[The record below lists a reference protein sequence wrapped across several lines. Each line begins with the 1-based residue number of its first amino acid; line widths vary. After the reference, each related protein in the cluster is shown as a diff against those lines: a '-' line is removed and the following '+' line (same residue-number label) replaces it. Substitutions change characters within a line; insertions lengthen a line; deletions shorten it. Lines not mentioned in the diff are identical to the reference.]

1 MQLIDR
7 ALNALEILSQNMN
20 GMSVTDLAEQLGIPA
35 SSTHRILSSLK
46 GNHFVVQDE
55 HTKKY
60 RLGYKICAIAT
71 GVVKGSALTQAAQMP
86 MRRLAEK
93 IDRNVVLCIME
104 HGAVMNVACSER
116 GDSNMYMVKIGHEIP
131 FYSTSA
137 GRVFMAYMNRS
148 EALDILDR
156 EKRTKTTPN
165 TKTDLK
171 ELNEELDRIHNQ
183 GYAVIDEE
191 LQMGIR
197 KKCSRGSVSLRNVRK
212 KFPRQSDRKRR
223 FVMSEYSVELKGL
236 NKVYSNL
243 LKEDTIALK
252 DINLQIRPGEFI
264 SIIGPSGC
272 GKSTLLRI
280 IGNLDKPTS
289 GTIEY
294 RDGADQQMGFVFQ
307 DSVLL
312 PWKNVRQNA
321 EFPLV
326 IQKKQ
331 TKENEEKLDELLELA
346 GLSEFKTALPRELS
360 GGMKQRVS
368 IVRALSYD
376 APLLLMDEPFGALDA
391 LTRDHLNEELL
402 KIWQKTKK
410 TVIFVTHS
418 IEEATFL
425 SDRVLVMSARPGRVK
440 EMVEIDLPRPRGE
453 ATRNDPKFTEY
464 NKYLRGIIG

>member
-1 MQLIDR
+1 
-7 ALNALEILSQNMN
+7 
-20 GMSVTDLAEQLGIPA
+20 
-35 SSTHRILSSLK
+35 
-46 GNHFVVQDE
+46 
-55 HTKKY
+55 
-60 RLGYKICAIAT
+60 
-71 GVVKGSALTQAAQMP
+71 
-86 MRRLAEK
+86 
-93 IDRNVVLCIME
+93 
-104 HGAVMNVACSER
+104 
-116 GDSNMYMVKIGHEIP
+116 
-131 FYSTSA
+131 
-137 GRVFMAYMNRS
+137 
-148 EALDILDR
+148 
-156 EKRTKTTPN
+156 
-165 TKTDLK
+165 
-171 ELNEELDRIHNQ
+171 
-183 GYAVIDEE
+183 
-191 LQMGIR
+191 
-197 KKCSRGSVSLRNVRK
+197 
-212 KFPRQSDRKRR
+212 
-223 FVMSEYSVELKGL
+223 MSEYSVELKGL

-264 SIIGPSGC
+264 SIIGP
-272 GKSTLLRI
+272 
-280 IGNLDKPTS
+280 S

>member
-1 MQLIDR
+1 
-7 ALNALEILSQNMN
+7 
-20 GMSVTDLAEQLGIPA
+20 
-35 SSTHRILSSLK
+35 
-46 GNHFVVQDE
+46 
-55 HTKKY
+55 
-60 RLGYKICAIAT
+60 
-71 GVVKGSALTQAAQMP
+71 
-86 MRRLAEK
+86 
-93 IDRNVVLCIME
+93 
-104 HGAVMNVACSER
+104 
-116 GDSNMYMVKIGHEIP
+116 
-131 FYSTSA
+131 
-137 GRVFMAYMNRS
+137 
-148 EALDILDR
+148 
-156 EKRTKTTPN
+156 
-165 TKTDLK
+165 
-171 ELNEELDRIHNQ
+171 
-183 GYAVIDEE
+183 
-191 LQMGIR
+191 
-197 KKCSRGSVSLRNVRK
+197 
-212 KFPRQSDRKRR
+212 
-223 FVMSEYSVELKGL
+223 MSEYSLELKGL

-391 LTRDHLNEELL
+391 LTRDHLNEAEDEKDGYFRYPQHRGSHLPVGPRSRHVCETG
-402 KIWQKTKK
+402 KSQGDGG
-410 TVIFVTHS
+410 
-418 IEEATFL
+418 
-425 SDRVLVMSARPGRVK
+425 DRSAASKGRGNEK
-440 EMVEIDLPRPRGE
+440 
-453 ATRNDPKFTEY
+453 
-464 NKYLRGIIG
+464 

>member
-1 MQLIDR
+1 
-7 ALNALEILSQNMN
+7 
-20 GMSVTDLAEQLGIPA
+20 
-35 SSTHRILSSLK
+35 
-46 GNHFVVQDE
+46 
-55 HTKKY
+55 
-60 RLGYKICAIAT
+60 
-71 GVVKGSALTQAAQMP
+71 
-86 MRRLAEK
+86 
-93 IDRNVVLCIME
+93 
-104 HGAVMNVACSER
+104 
-116 GDSNMYMVKIGHEIP
+116 
-131 FYSTSA
+131 
-137 GRVFMAYMNRS
+137 
-148 EALDILDR
+148 
-156 EKRTKTTPN
+156 
-165 TKTDLK
+165 
-171 ELNEELDRIHNQ
+171 
-183 GYAVIDEE
+183 
-191 LQMGIR
+191 
-197 KKCSRGSVSLRNVRK
+197 
-212 KFPRQSDRKRR
+212 
-223 FVMSEYSVELKGL
+223 MSEYSVELKGL

-289 GTIEY
+289 GMIEY

-391 LTRDHLNEELL
+391 QTRYQMEDEII
-402 KIWQKTKK
+402 KIWEKNKK
-410 TVIFVTHS
+410 TIIFVTNNV
-418 IEEATFL
+418 EEALYLGDRILLL
-425 SDRVLVMSARPGRVK
+425 SSRPAEIKK
-440 EMVEIDLPRPRGE
+440 EYVVDLPRPRSYTDKAFLE
-453 ATRNDPKFTEY
+453 YRNEIVDNTD
-464 NKYLRGIIG
+464 LDI

>member
-1 MQLIDR
+1 
-7 ALNALEILSQNMN
+7 
-20 GMSVTDLAEQLGIPA
+20 
-35 SSTHRILSSLK
+35 
-46 GNHFVVQDE
+46 
-55 HTKKY
+55 
-60 RLGYKICAIAT
+60 
-71 GVVKGSALTQAAQMP
+71 
-86 MRRLAEK
+86 
-93 IDRNVVLCIME
+93 
-104 HGAVMNVACSER
+104 
-116 GDSNMYMVKIGHEIP
+116 
-131 FYSTSA
+131 
-137 GRVFMAYMNRS
+137 
-148 EALDILDR
+148 
-156 EKRTKTTPN
+156 
-165 TKTDLK
+165 
-171 ELNEELDRIHNQ
+171 
-183 GYAVIDEE
+183 
-191 LQMGIR
+191 
-197 KKCSRGSVSLRNVRK
+197 
-212 KFPRQSDRKRR
+212 
-223 FVMSEYSVELKGL
+223 MSEYSVELKGL

-289 GTIEY
+289 GMIEY

-391 LTRDHLNEELL
+391 QTRTQLQTELL
-402 KIWQKTKK
+402 ETWQREKK
-410 TVIFVTHS
+410 TCFFITHDV
-418 IEEATFL
+418 EEAIILAQT
-425 SDRVLVMSARPGRVK
+425 VIIMSARPGRIRDIVK
-440 EMVEIDLPRPRGE
+440 IDIPYPRTQETKMTKEFMELKNEIWSQVYQ
-453 ATRNDPKFTEY
+453 EY
-464 NKYLRGIIG
+464 LEVRK